1 MFQTAIRRGYDVQA
15 IKFFKEFL
23 AAPVHVGALAASS
36 GYLAEMTAGAAELEK
51 ASVVVEFGPGTGVI
65 TEKILA
71 MMPQDAKLMA
81 IEIREDFA
89 NIMQEKYPEVTTVHG
104 GAEDTAKH
112 LREHFGVEQCDRIVS
127 GLPWAAFD
135 EALQDQL
142 LDAVD
147 EALRPGGRFVTYT
160 YLQSP
165 LLAGG
170 KRFRKKL
177 HERFSEVGET
187 RMVWLNLPPA
197 FVYWGVK

>member
-1 MFQTAIRRGYDVQA
+1 MQA

-23 AAPVHVGALAASS
+23 AAPVHVGAFAASS
-36 GYLAEMTAGAAELEK
+36 RYLAEATASAAELGE

-65 TEKILA
+65 TKRILPKMA
-71 MMPQDAKLMA
+71 EEARLMA

-89 NIMQEKYPEVTTVHG
+89 KIMREKYPEVTTVHG

-112 LREHFGVEQCDRIVS
+112 LQEHFGVDHCDRIVS
-127 GLPWAAFD
+127 GLPWAGFD
-135 EALQDQL
+135 EALQDRL

-160 YLQSP
+160 YFQSP
-165 LLAGG
+165 LLPGG
-170 KRFRKKL
+170 KRFRQKL
-177 HERFSEVGET
+177 RERFSETGET
-187 RMVWLNLPPA
+187 SMIWLNLPPA

>member
-1 MFQTAIRRGYDVQA
+1 MQA

-36 GYLAEMTAGAAELEK
+36 RYLAEMTAGAAELET

-71 MMPQDAKLMA
+71 MMPQDAKLMT

-89 NIMQEKYPEVTTVHG
+89 KIMWEKYPEVTTVHG
-104 GAEDTAKH
+104 GAEETARH
-112 LREHFGVEQCDRIVS
+112 LQEHFGVQHCDRIVS

-135 EALQDQL
+135 EALQDRL
-142 LDAVD
+142 LDAMD
-147 EALRPGGRFVTYT
+147 EALEPGGRFVTYT
-160 YLQSP
+160 YFQSP

-170 KRFRKKL
+170 KRFRQKL

-187 RMVWLNLPPA
+187 RMIWLNLPPA
-197 FVYWGVK
+197 FVYWAVK